1 MIHVA
6 CDALVPGWVYDIT
19 GSYDLS
25 FYLAGVFIGASGLV
39 LFVRPLY
46 LRVRTART
54 ARAAPDAADAA
65 DAPNGHVKLNGK
77 LTV

>member
-54 ARAAPDAADAA
+54 ASDAA